1 VKTDKKIKAVSLG
14 RLVKDLIQLLDHY
27 SSVAVSMA
35 AAAAAFHSA
44 LDAFELRSGQAVERF
59 VL

>member
-14 RLVKDLIQLLDHY
+14 RFVKGLNPIVDH
-27 SSVAVSMA
+27 SSVPVTMA
-35 AAAAAFHSA
+35 AAEAIFNSA
-44 LDAFELRSGQAVERF
+44 SYPFDLRSGQAVERF

>member
-14 RLVKDLIQLLDHY
+14 RFVKGLNPIVDH
-27 SSVAVSMA
+27 SSAAMAMA